1 MPRCENHKMKIP
13 MKNKETTFHE
23 KCPCPLMTVPIDLL
37 KHFTSFNSC
46 RNFEQKRNRN
56 SPLIPLISSLS
67 RLRKKGGG
75 GGGNFSRLSV
85 FHHGSPFKGL
95 GRGRRCQSFDSVD
108 NHQESYS
115 IDYLR
120 SDSLDLTTTR
130 ASTSMELTAFQCP
143 GSDLGDRDPHQE
155 KVRVL
160 QQELSEKEKE
170 VLVLKQC
177 INHLQ
182 KHDGN

>member
-13 MKNKETTFHE
+13 MKKETTFHE

-37 KHFTSFNSC
+37 KHFPSCNSC
-46 RNFEQKRNRN
+46 RNFAQKRNHN
-56 SPLIPLISSLS
+56 SPLTPLISSLS
-67 RLRKKGGG
+67 RLRKKGRG

-85 FHHGSPFKGL
+85 FHHGSPFKGV

-108 NHQESYS
+108 NQQESYYL
-115 IDYLR
+115 DYLR
-120 SDSLDLTTTR
+120 SDSVDLTTTR
-130 ASTSMELTAFQCP
+130 PSTMELTAFQCL
-143 GSDLGDRDPHQE
+143 GKDLGDRDPYQE